1 MWTNFWRDFNRENVW
16 RFPEVPPARLQELL
30 GCPIVDSAERI
41 RAEWMWRRKPR
52 LILGDGVIGYI
63 IVVGIA
69 VGLLLVPRIGILLD
83 LIWLV
88 INSVL
93 VASDTVRLNRWR
105 RDYEA
110 ALERL
115 IRNLERRKTIDDL
128 G

>member
-1 MWTNFWRDFNRENVW
+1 MWTNFWTDFNRENDW
-16 RFPEVPPARLQELL
+16 RFPEIAPAQLQEIL
-30 GCPIVDSAERI
+30 GCPIVDSAERV
-41 RAEWMWRRKPR
+41 RAEWMWRRKPK
-52 LILGDGVIGYI
+52 LILGEGFIGYGV
-63 IVVGIA
+63 VVGTA
-69 VGLLLVPRIGILLD
+69 VALLLVPRIGILLD

-115 IRNLERRKTIDDL
+115 LRSVERRKTI
-128 G
+128 